1 MAKDKSLPLHLKWR
15 PSSFDEM
22 IGNESTVESL
32 RTILAREDGEVR
44 SFLFHGP
51 SGTGKTT
58 LARIIKTTLNVSDRD
73 FYEINAASTRGID
86 SIREIS
92 MGCCYAP
99 LKGKIKAY
107 LIDECFAKGTKIKTQ
122 IGFENI
128 ETIKNGDFVD
138 GLTGIQKVKNV
149 FKNKIPLDKVVK
161 LSFDDRRQTFCSKDH
176 LFFTEKGWVKAVDLK
191 NNFTFSFNRNMLAY
205 GSCDQHGIQYEER
218 IERWP
223 SVKLQG
229 GYRESI
235 AENSYRS
242 GREWAQN
249 EKEYIDRQK
258 ERGQT
263 NLIRVA
269 DVEIFKPGNNDES
282 FRSVI
287 GNQEKD
293 QGFVEFY
300 DLEMDG
306 HPSYYAN
313 GSLVHNCHKL
323 TNDAQNSV
331 LKLLED
337 TPKHVRFILCTTDPE
352 KLIKTI
358 RTRCTSFATVGLQ
371 RNKIVALLK
380 RVCDGEGVKFSDD
393 ILNKIAETSDGSA
406 RQALVIMDQVIDLPT
421 DEAAMEAIQK
431 IGVNENT
438 IMELS
443 QALLKPATKWESL
456 CKIIKGLDE
465 EPEKIRYAVLGYMST
480 VLLNADNPRAAQI
493 IQIFADSWMYIGKS
507 GLVSSCYLVT
517 KI

>member
-32 RTILAREDGEVR
+32 KTILAREDGEVR

-58 LARIIKTTLNVSDRD
+58 LARIVKTTLEVSDRD
-73 FYEINAASTRGID
+73 YYEYNAASTRGID
-86 SIREIS
+86 TIREIA

-99 LKGKIKAY
+99 MKGKIKIY
-107 LIDECFAKGTKIKTQ
+107 LLDEAH
-122 IGFENI
+122 
-128 ETIKNGDFVD
+128 
-138 GLTGIQKVKNV
+138 
-149 FKNKIPLDKVVK
+149 K
-161 LSFDDRRQTFCSKDH
+161 LSS
-176 LFFTEKGWVKAVDLK
+176 
-191 NNFTFSFNRNMLAY
+191 
-205 GSCDQHGIQYEER
+205 
-218 IERWP
+218 
-223 SVKLQG
+223 
-229 GYRESI
+229 
-235 AENSYRS
+235 
-242 GREWAQN
+242 
-249 EKEYIDRQK
+249 
-258 ERGQT
+258 
-263 NLIRVA
+263 
-269 DVEIFKPGNNDES
+269 
-282 FRSVI
+282 
-287 GNQEKD
+287 
-293 QGFVEFY
+293 
-300 DLEMDG
+300 
-306 HPSYYAN
+306 
-313 GSLVHNCHKL
+313 
-323 TNDAQNSV
+323 DAQNSV

-337 TPKHVRFILCTTDPE
+337 TPRHVRFILCTTDPE

-371 RNKIVALLK
+371 RNKIVTLLK

-393 ILNKIAETSDGSA
+393 ILAKIAETSEGSA

-456 CKIIKGLDE
+456 GKIIKGLDE

-493 IQIFADSWMYIGKS
+493 IQIFSDSWMYIGKS

-517 KI
+517 KL